1 VKNFAFLMDETGTWT
16 LAPAYDLTHARG
28 HGFTRSQQLTLGGK
42 RGAITRED
50 LLRLGGEMGIKRDG
64 AHVIARV
71 RDALGTWEAEARGA
85 GVPAPHAAHI
95 AADLMR

>member
-1 VKNFAFLMDETGTWT
+1 
-16 LAPAYDLTHARG
+16 
-28 HGFTRSQQLTLGGK
+28 
-42 RGAITRED
+42 
-50 LLRLGGEMGIKRDG
+50 MGIKRDG